1 MQEYGFI
8 KNLQKTYVIHSAV
21 TLDLHFPYCWIV
33 TVTLLLCVTFP
44 FIDFILCDC

>member
-21 TLDLHFPYCWIV
+21 TLDLHFPYC
-33 TVTLLLCVTFP
+33 
-44 FIDFILCDC
+44 